1 MPLSHNLGFPHLGAA
16 RELKRATEG
25 HWSGKVSQADLLK
38 TGATLRER
46 HWRLQRDAGIDLVPS
61 NDFSYYDRVL
71 DTCTLVGA
79 VPKRYGWTGG
89 PVDLDTYFAMARGVQ
104 AGGRDVTAMEMTK
117 WFDTNYHYIVPEFD
131 PGQAFRL
138 SSSKPVDEFLEAK
151 ALGIQTKPVL
161 IGPVTFLLLGKTRTA
176 RFDRLALLDALLPV
190 YAEVLSRLAAAGAT
204 WVQLDEPCLAL
215 DRTAAER
222 DAFARAYHSLAD
234 QAPKVKLLVATY
246 FGALDDNLPTAL
258 DLPVAGLHV
267 DAVRTG
273 ARLGSLLQ
281 AWPAGGGRAGKILSL
296 GVIDGRNV
304 WRADLAAALRQLED
318 ALERAGAAQLW
329 VAPSCSLLHVPIDL
343 DLERRL
349 DSELKGWLAFAKQK
363 LVDVATLARALR
375 DGRESAAAALEA
387 NERALASR
395 RISRRIHNP
404 AVKQRARGVTEHD
417 MRRASPFGER
427 RRKQLRLPLFPT
439 TTIGSFPQTA
449 EVRAARKQLHDGKLT
464 GPEYDAFIAEQITR
478 TLKLQEEL
486 GLDVLVHGEFE
497 RNDMVEYFGEQLEG
511 FAFTEHGWVQ
521 SYGTRYVKPPIIYGD
536 VSRPK
541 AMTVRWSTFA
551 QSKTA
556 RPVKGMLT
564 GPVTILQWSFV
575 RDDQPRAETAK
586 QLALAI
592 RDEVKDLEAAG
603 IRVIQIDEP
612 ALREG
617 LPLRRAEWAP
627 YLEWAVNAFRLA
639 TAGVSDATQIHTH
652 MCYSEFNDVI
662 RVIEKMDADVISIEN
677 ARSGSEL
684 LEGFK
689 EYRYPNEIGPGVYD
703 IHSPRVPSTAEIV
716 QALKRMQEVLGDR
729 QIWVNPDCGLK
740 TRGWQET
747 LAALR
752 NLVHAARQMR
762 PVPAVTG
769 PAGEVTPGS
778 RPGLV

>member
-1 MPLSHNLGFPHLGAA
+1 MKD
-16 RELKRATEG
+16 E
-25 HWSGKVSQADLLK
+25 ADVEV
-38 TGATLRER
+38 A
-46 HWRLQRDAGIDLVPS
+46 
-61 NDFSYYDRVL
+61 
-71 DTCTLVGA
+71 DT
-79 VPKRYGWTGG
+79 R
-89 PVDLDTYFAMARGVQ
+89 
-104 AGGRDVTAMEMTK
+104 
-117 WFDTNYHYIVPEFD
+117 
-131 PGQAFRL
+131 
-138 SSSKPVDEFLEAK
+138 
-151 ALGIQTKPVL
+151 
-161 IGPVTFLLLGKTRTA
+161 
-176 RFDRLALLDALLPV
+176 
-190 YAEVLSRLAAAGAT
+190 
-204 WVQLDEPCLAL
+204 
-215 DRTAAER
+215 
-222 DAFARAYHSLAD
+222 SLA
-234 QAPKVKLLVATY
+234 
-246 FGALDDNLPTAL
+246 GR
-258 DLPVAGLHV
+258 
-267 DAVRTG
+267 RT
-273 ARLGSLLQ
+273 
-281 AWPAGGGRAGKILSL
+281 
-296 GVIDGRNV
+296 
-304 WRADLAAALRQLED
+304 
-318 ALERAGAAQLW
+318 
-329 VAPSCSLLHVPIDL
+329 
-343 DLERRL
+343 
-349 DSELKGWLAFAKQK
+349 
-363 LVDVATLARALR
+363 
-375 DGRESAAAALEA
+375 
-387 NERALASR
+387 
-395 RISRRIHNP
+395 SRRIHNP

-417 MRRASPFGER
+417 MRRTSPHAA
-427 RRKQLRLPLFPT
+427 RRKKQFRLPLFPT

-449 EVRAARKQLHDGKLT
+449 EVRNARKKLHDGKLT
-464 GPEYDAFIAEQITR
+464 PAAYDAFIAEQITR

-521 SYGTRYVKPPIIYGD
+521 SYGSRYVKPPIIYGD

-592 RDEVKDLEAAG
+592 RDEVTDLAAAG

-617 LPLRRAEWAP
+617 LPLRRADWP
-627 YLEWAVNAFRLA
+627 GYLEWAVNAFRLA

-662 RVIEKMDADVISIEN
+662 RVIEKMDADVVSIEN

-740 TRGWQET
+740 TRGWEET
-747 LAALR
+747 LLSLR
-752 NLVHAARQMR
+752 NMVQAARQMR
-762 PVPAVTG
+762 PVPAPTG
-769 PAGEVTPGS
+769 AAS
-778 RPGLV
+778 

>member
-1 MPLSHNLGFPHLGAA
+1 MPIAHNLGFPPLGAG
-16 RELKRATEG
+16 RELKRATESY
-25 HWSGKVSQADLLK
+25 WSGKVARDALLK
-38 TGATLRER
+38 TGAELRAR
-46 HWRLQRDAGIDLVPS
+46 HWRLQQAAGLDLVPS
-61 NDFSYYDRVL
+61 NDFSYYDRML
-71 DTCTLVGA
+71 DICALVGA
-79 VPKRYGWTGG
+79 VPKRYGWVGG
-89 PVDLDTYFAMARGVQ
+89 PVDLDTYFAMARGAQ
-104 AGGRDVTAMEMTK
+104 QGGRDVTAMEMTK
-117 WFDTNYHYIVPEFD
+117 WFDTNYHYIVPEFE
-131 PGQAFRL
+131 PAQAFRL
-138 SSSKPVDEFLEAK
+138 SSSKPVDEFQEAK
-151 ALGIQTKPVL
+151 ALGLHTKPVL
-161 IGPVTFLLLGKTRTA
+161 IGPVTFLLLGKARTA
-176 RFDRLALLDALLPV
+176 RFDRLTLLDALLPV

-222 DAFARAYHSLAD
+222 DAFARAYRSLAD

-464 GPEYDAFIAEQITR
+464 GPEYDAFIAEQ
-478 TLKLQEEL
+478 
-486 GLDVLVHGEFE
+486 
-497 RNDMVEYFGEQLEG
+497 LEG

-592 RDEVKDLEAAG
+592 RDEVTDLAAAG

-617 LPLRRAEWAP
+617 LPLRRARRSG
-627 YLEWAVNAFRLA
+627 YIEWAVNAFRLA

-662 RVIEKMDADVISIEN
+662 RVIEKMDADVVSIEN

-740 TRGWQET
+740 TRGWEET
-747 LAALR
+747 LLSLR
-752 NLVHAARQMR
+752 NMVQAARQMR
-762 PVPAVTG
+762 PVPAPTG
-769 PAGEVTPGS
+769 AAS
-778 RPGLV
+778 